1 MSKLS
6 TQMENQMKT
15 LSRIALVVISVAAI
29 SAQAA
34 IKDTQVVNVKL
45 WDQGSK
51 MGITAD
57 RSRVKA
63 GKITF
68 DVEND
73 SKTLVHE
80 MLVVKVGGFDETLPY
95 NPKTAKV
102 YENRVADFGEVS
114 ELEPSQSGKLAVN
127 LKPGKYLLVCNMPG
141 HYKMKMYSDLVVT
154 P

>member
-1 MSKLS
+1 
-6 TQMENQMKT
+6 MKA
-15 LSRIALVVISVAAI
+15 LAKIALVFISLAAI

-45 WDQGSK
+45 WDQGST
-51 MGITAD
+51 MGISTD
-57 RSRVKA
+57 RSQVKT

-68 DVEND
+68 AVEND
-73 SKTLVHE
+73 SLSLVHE
-80 MLVVKVGGFDETLPY
+80 MLVVRVVSFDDTLPY
-95 NPKTAKV
+95 DEEKARL
-102 YENRVADFGEVS
+102 YEDRVADFGEVT
-114 ELEPSQSGKLAVN
+114 ELEPNQSGELAIN